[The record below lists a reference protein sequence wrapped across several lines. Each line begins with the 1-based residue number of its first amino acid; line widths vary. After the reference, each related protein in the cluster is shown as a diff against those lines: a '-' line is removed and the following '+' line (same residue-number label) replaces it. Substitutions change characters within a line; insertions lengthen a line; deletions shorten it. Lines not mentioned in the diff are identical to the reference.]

1 MAVGLFL
8 IAMLTMV
15 IGIAMGW
22 AWGAAAM
29 AAGLRARNQ
38 VLLQE
43 QVQREQAG

>member
-8 IAMLTMV
+8 MAMLTMV
-15 IGIAMGW
+15 VGIAMGW

-29 AAGLRARNQ
+29 AAGLQARSQ
-38 VLLQE
+38 VLLNE